1 MTQRNASSPEKK
13 TERQREKQIKES
25 QSGAKLRRRIKYRT
39 QNNPAVRDAL
49 IPNKSTQM
57 KRDC

>member
-1 MTQRNASSPEKK
+1 MTQRDASSPEKNAEGK
-13 TERQREKQIKES
+13 REKEIKES
-25 QSGAKLRRRIKYRT
+25 RSGAKLRRRMKQRT